1 MFLYLLRRLAF
12 AAVLVFT
19 VSSASLILARLAPG
33 DYVTMTLG
41 IDARRDA
48 AEALRAQYGLNRSIA
63 EQYRD
68 WLFHAARLDFG
79 RSLLYDT
86 PVNELV
92 RERAANTALLAATA
106 LAAAT
111 LVGIPLGV
119 VAGSRRGLLSQFIR
133 AVSLL
138 LLSLPSLLTSL
149 LLVAVAARTGWFPIG
164 DMRSMGASPGA
175 TLSTVDLLWH
185 LVVPATALALPI
197 AAMFE
202 RVQSQS
208 MADVIGQPYVL
219 AALARGVPR
228 SRVVWRDALRPAL
241 RPVAA
246 VYGLVVG
253 ALFSGSFAVEVVTA
267 WPGLGR
273 LMLEAL
279 RARDLYLV
287 AGCAAAGSV
296 FLALGTL
303 VSDMA
308 LAAIDPRS
316 PGDPSDPRNPGN
328 PRDPREPRFMESA
341 ECVEAASA

>member
-1 MFLYLLRRLAF
+1 
-12 AAVLVFT
+12 
-19 VSSASLILARLAPG
+19 
-33 DYVTMTLG
+33 
-41 IDARRDA
+41 
-48 AEALRAQYGLNRSIA
+48 
-63 EQYRD
+63 
-68 WLFHAARLDFG
+68 
-79 RSLLYDT
+79 
-86 PVNELV
+86 
-92 RERAANTALLAATA
+92 
-106 LAAAT
+106 
-111 LVGIPLGV
+111 
-119 VAGSRRGLLSQFIR
+119 
-133 AVSLL
+133 
-138 LLSLPSLLTSL
+138 
-149 LLVAVAARTGWFPIG
+149 
-164 DMRSMGASPGA
+164 MRSMGASPGA